1 MKRFTTD
8 NPETNCERLLN
19 FSYCEDK
26 NVKLLYAEGKEHV
39 DLCEYIA
46 EMSKSCG
53 CYLTPENVM
62 DGACMDCDCVLSVLY
77 VAAIAAAELRERLKL
92 YEDTGFTPEEVE
104 TLASMTLTQNERRQ
118 RLMLPAVN
126 DDIGNLITIYHAKG
140 GDVSE

>member
-46 EMSKSCG
+46 EMSKS
-53 CYLTPENVM
+53 Y
-62 DGACMDCDCVLSVLY
+62 CDCVLSVLY